1 MRQQKLVLLC
11 RALVKCPR
19 LLLLDEPTH
28 GLSGE
33 NRLLILSALR
43 TIQLGIWEG
52 LSGYIYI
59 LFIYIY
65 IIYDIYGL

>member
-59 LFIYIY
+59 IFIY